1 MTFLSSII
9 CVVEV
14 PQLTQDGG
22 VTIPLPAS
30 AQAPAAFPPP
40 VKEAAVDELPLNS
53 SISSVLSSEPP
64 SFESTPLS
72 LPAPTSAA
80 LPVPT
85 FVNGCRN
92 ANTSPMLQ
100 TSQDFDTDIIDG
112 DLDDL
117 LDSAGL
123 ESPVVSELFFY
134 INALSSLFN
143 SSKL

>member
-1 MTFLSSII
+1 MTLLLSVI

-22 VTIPLPAS
+22 TTIPLPAS

-40 VKEAAVDELPLNS
+40 VKETAVDELPLNS

-64 SFESTPLS
+64 SFESAPLS
-72 LPAPTSAA
+72 LPTSAA

-92 ANTSPMLQ
+92 TNPSPMLQ

-123 ESPVVSELFFY
+123 ESSVVSELAHAY
-134 INALSSLFN
+134 CCG
-143 SSKL
+143 